1 MPLCS
6 HCNKRKISLIPFTC
20 KCNDMLKLCSKCRL
34 PEDHNCKF
42 DFMKV
47 ERAKLE
53 KDNQK
58 VIGIKVEPM

>member
-1 MPLCS
+1 
-6 HCNKRKISLIPFTC
+6 
-20 KCNDMLKLCSKCRL
+20 MLKLCSKCRL
-34 PEDHNCKF
+34 PEDHDCKF